1 MSDNKILSRETL
13 ARNLDAVIQRIEKA
27 RIRMDEHHIVKMV
40 VVSKYTPIENIRT
53 LYELGQRA
61 FGENQVQQLQERSEA
76 LEDLPLEW
84 HMIGRLQKNKINKLI
99 DIDPFLMHSLD
110 SLELAEA
117 LNKRLE
123 ARGRSMECLL
133 QINSA
138 REESKAGVDPE
149 EAEAIYREIAERF
162 HRIDLR
168 GVMTIGAHT
177 DDEGAIRRSF
187 ETTRSIFDRL
197 SDTGAEICSMGMSG
211 DFELA
216 IECGST
222 LVRIGS
228 ALFREG

>member
-1 MSDNKILSRETL
+1 MAETILSKEQL
-13 ARNLDAVIQRIEKA
+13 SRNLDTVIQRIEDA
-27 RIRMDEHHIVKMV
+27 RIKVDEHHIVKLV
-40 VVSKYTPIENIRT
+40 VVSKYTALENVRT

-61 FGENQVQQLQERSEA
+61 FGENQVQQLAQRMEA
-76 LEDLPLEW
+76 TEDLPLEW

-99 DIDPFLMHSLD
+99 DLNPFLLQSLD

-117 LNKRLE
+117 LHKRLE
-123 ARGRSMECLL
+123 AKESRMECLL

-138 REESKAGVDPE
+138 REESKAGVAPE
-149 EAEAIYREIAERF
+149 DALQVYREIRERF
-162 HRIDLR
+162 PRLRLR

-177 DDEGAIRRSF
+177 EEKTLVRRSF
-187 ETTRSIFDRL
+187 ETTRTIFDQL
-197 SDTGAEICSMGMSG
+197 QGEGAEICSMGMSG

-222 LVRIGS
+222 MVRIGS

>member
-1 MSDNKILSRETL
+1 MDRKEQL
-13 ARNLDAVIQRIEKA
+13 AANLEAVIQRIEKA
-27 RIRMDEHHIVKMV
+27 RLKVSDHHIVKLV
-40 VVSKYTPIENIRT
+40 VVSKYTDNEDIAA

-61 FGENQVQQLQERSEA
+61 FGENQVQQLQERMEA
-76 LEDLPLEW
+76 LEELPLEW

-99 DIDPFLMHSLD
+99 DLDPFLMHSLD

-123 ARGRSMECLL
+123 AKEKSMECLL

-138 REESKAGVDPE
+138 KEESKAGVAPE
-149 EAEAIYREIAERF
+149 EAEEIYRQIAERF
-162 HRIDLR
+162 PRIRLR

-177 DDEGAIRRSF
+177 EDEALIRQSF
-187 ETTRSIFDRL
+187 ETTRAIFDRL
-197 SDTGAEICSMGMSG
+197 SDAGAEICSMGMSS

-222 LVRIGS
+222 MVRVGS
-228 ALFREG
+228 AIFGPKEG